1 MTDLSHGTHEP
12 LERIL
17 ERAALGIAQMDT
29 SGRYLLVNDRY
40 CELLGRSRAQLLDTT
55 LRDVTH
61 PADVAASLDA
71 FIRAMESGA
80 AAVIDQ
86 RCVRGDGSSVWIGNS
101 VSVGRDAQG
110 NPQYVLAI
118 AQDITERKETERALS
133 RAQADLRLL
142 LDSAAE
148 GFYCIDRE
156 GATTLCNAAFLRMLG
171 LAREEDAIGRDLH
184 PVIHRA
190 RADGSPFPKE
200 ESPILKAAQ
209 YGAHAHVTGAVMFRV
224 DGTSFPVD
232 YWVRPIVRDAE
243 IQGAVCTI
251 ADASGRKQADALQE
265 LLNHELAHRVKNT
278 LAIVQAIVGQTLREA
293 ATPRDAMQAVNSRL
307 IALGNAHSVLTR
319 SRWGNAALVDVIEGA
334 IATHRSAPPRIHV
347 SGPRVELG
355 AKSALAITLAL
366 HELCT
371 NAAKYGALS
380 NDSGSASIEWSVA
393 GGAADARFRLSWQE
407 RGGPPVAEPTR
418 KGFGSRVIS
427 EPFGADFDGAAR
439 LAFDPR
445 GVVWTLEAPLTEL
458 KK

>member
-1 MTDLSHGTHEP
+1 
-12 LERIL
+12 
-17 ERAALGIAQMDT
+17 
-29 SGRYLLVNDRY
+29 
-40 CELLGRSRAQLLDTT
+40 
-55 LRDVTH
+55 
-61 PADVAASLDA
+61 
-71 FIRAMESGA
+71 
-80 AAVIDQ
+80 
-86 RCVRGDGSSVWIGNS
+86 
-101 VSVGRDAQG
+101 
-110 NPQYVLAI
+110 
-118 AQDITERKETERALS
+118 
-133 RAQADLRLL
+133 
-142 LDSAAE
+142 
-148 GFYCIDRE
+148 
-156 GATTLCNAAFLRMLG
+156 
-171 LAREEDAIGRDLH
+171 
-184 PVIHRA
+184 
-190 RADGSPFPKE
+190 
-200 ESPILKAAQ
+200 
-209 YGAHAHVTGAVMFRV
+209 
-224 DGTSFPVD
+224 
-232 YWVRPIVRDAE
+232 
-243 IQGAVCTI
+243 
-251 ADASGRKQADALQE
+251 
-265 LLNHELAHRVKNT
+265 
-278 LAIVQAIVGQTLREA
+278 
-293 ATPRDAMQAVNSRL
+293 MQAVNSRL